1 MAKIDFFMRESKAGA
16 IFLLLIRFYLGW
28 KWLTAG
34 WMKLTASQPFDSTG
48 YLQNAVVNSKGENP
62 IIQDWWG
69 NLLESTIIPH
79 VEVFNFLV
87 PWGEFLVGLALLLGI
102 FTVAAASAGMFMNLC
117 FFLSGSI
124 SIIPQMLLCAF
135 LIIYA
140 GRNSERIGVMYLLSR
155 YWFKG
160 EAATPANPD

>member
-1 MAKIDFFMRESKAGA
+1 MES
-16 IFLLLIRFYLGW
+16 
-28 KWLTAG
+28 
-34 WMKLTASQPFDSTG
+34 S
-48 YLQNAVVNSKGENP
+48 V
-62 IIQDWWG
+62 
-69 NLLESTIIPH
+69 IPQ

-102 FTVAAASAGMFMNLC
+102 FTVFAASAGMFMNLC

-140 GRNSERIGVMYLLSR
+140 GRNSERIGVMYWLNR
-155 YWFKG
+155 YRFK
-160 EAATPANPD
+160 AKPATPPNPEQT